1 MDALACE
8 NPIHVPTMRSL
19 EGASHDTMASFKEQ
33 KMRQMAF
40 RRGLRLHKARESNRQ
55 ATSFGTYQLVD
66 AFTGAVVFGDPSAKD
81 FGKTLEQIEDFLK
94 SENG

>member
-8 NPIHVPTMRSL
+8 NPIDTRMMRSL
-19 EGASHDTMASFKEQ
+19 DAASHETMASFKEQ

-40 RRGLRLHKARESNRQ
+40 RRGLRLHKARESDRQ